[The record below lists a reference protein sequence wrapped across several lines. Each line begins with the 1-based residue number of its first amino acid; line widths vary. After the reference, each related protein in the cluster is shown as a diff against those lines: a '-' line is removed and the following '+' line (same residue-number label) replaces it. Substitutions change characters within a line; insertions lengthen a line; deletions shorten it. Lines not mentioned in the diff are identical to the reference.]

1 MFIVSFQSAMMT
13 LSKSNPDFLNPSET
27 KNPVDVFPAKQGEK
41 PYAYVTQ
48 YPQATAFTLA
58 LLEES

>member
-1 MFIVSFQSAMMT
+1 MMT